1 MRKMAIVGLLGV
13 GIVCAPRPT
22 MCVTMSIVSVTAYCY
37 PSALCPG
44 TSKGITASG
53 ERVRDG
59 FLAVSR
65 DVEENMNLGFGDR
78 VLLNG
83 LGVYEFKDRMSAR
96 LHKRV
101 DIYMSCRERAFRFGV
116 RRYVVLVKLT

>member
-13 GIVCAPRPT
+13 GMICAPRPT

-53 ERVRDG
+53 ERVREG
-59 FLAVSR
+59 MLAVSR
-65 DVEENMNLGFGDR
+65 DVEEGMNLGFGDR

-83 LGVYEFKDRMSAR
+83 LGVYAFKDRTSAR

-101 DIYMSCRERAFRFGV
+101 DIYMECREKAFRFGV

>member
-1 MRKMAIVGLLGV
+1 MRKMAIVGLLGI

-53 ERVRDG
+53 ERVREG
-59 FLAVSR
+59 MLAVSR
-65 DVEENMNLGFGDR
+65 DVEEGMNLGFGDR

-83 LGVYEFKDRMSAR
+83 FGVYAFKDRMASR
-96 LHKRV
+96 MHKKV
-101 DIYMSCRERAFRFGV
+101 DIYMECREKAMRFGV